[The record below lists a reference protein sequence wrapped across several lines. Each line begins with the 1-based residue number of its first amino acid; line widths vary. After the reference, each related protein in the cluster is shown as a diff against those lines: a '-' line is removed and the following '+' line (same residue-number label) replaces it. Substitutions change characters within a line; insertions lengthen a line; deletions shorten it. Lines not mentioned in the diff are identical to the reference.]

1 MAWPWRR
8 SRREQQDGATREDA
22 VMAEPAAQQQDGSDR
37 EEAVLAELTVQ
48 QQAMNEL
55 SIADFLAGV
64 DGHHSR
70 AATPPAAA
78 RERRRDAV
86 RRHRV
91 DGLVRSGVVDA
102 DAAALLADD
111 ELATGEALVLD
122 GGAWGRWPEQSAI
135 SEAAEGTRA
144 AAAQLPDAA
153 LAGVKIN
160 VSLVPQED
168 TR

>member
-8 SRREQQDGATREDA
+8 SRREQQDETNREDAVRAAPAAQQQDGTGREDA
-22 VMAEPAAQQQDGSDR
+22 VMAELAAQQQ
-37 EEAVLAELTVQ
+37 AL
-48 QQAMNEL
+48 NEL
-55 SIADFLAGV
+55 SIAGFLAGV
-64 DGHHSR
+64 DAHRGR
-70 AATPPAAA
+70 AGTPPAAA

-91 DGLVRSGVVDA
+91 DGLVRTGAVDA
-102 DAAALLADD
+102 EAAALLVDD
-111 ELATGEALVLD
+111 ELAAGEALVVD

-135 SEAAEGTRA
+135 SQAVEGTRA
-144 AAAQLPDAA
+144 VAAQLPDAA
-153 LAGVKIN
+153 RAAVKIN

>member
-64 DGHHSR
+64 DAHHSR

-122 GGAWGRWPEQSAI
+122 GGAWGRWPEQSAV
-135 SEAAEGTRA
+135 SQAAEGTRA
-144 AAAQLPDAA
+144 VAAQLPDAA